1 MLSREWMVLAAS
13 IWRLVAKIVTAGNDE
28 RTTRV
33 DGCAVYRDR
42 AVARARPPTR
52 LAAHAYMP
60 GPDESRGAPFYV
72 QFEALGLSWSLG
84 RDLRGGR
91 TSLRARHIDWR
102 KIALVERDLA
112 VQLRETLTCDPDRL
126 VEVFGIDPLLA
137 ADAFDRFVV
146 PQPRRL
152 DIERGLLL
160 LLACLDAVASD
171 VPLFPDPIDVA
182 MKGH

>member
-1 MLSREWMVLAAS
+1 MARHAHGPVLSLFIETILM
-13 IWRLVAKIVTAGNDE
+13 GQ
-28 RTTRV
+28 
-33 DGCAVYRDR
+33 
-42 AVARARPPTR
+42 PTR
-52 LAAHAYMP
+52 LPPHAYMP
-60 GPDESRGAPFYV
+60 GPDESRRAPFYV
-72 QFEALGLSWSLG
+72 QFEALSLSWRL

-91 TSLRARHIDWR
+91 TSSRARHIDRR
-102 KIALVERDLA
+102 KITLVDRDLA
-112 VQLRETLTCDPDRL
+112 VRLRETLTCDPDRL

-160 LLACLDAVASD
+160 LIACLDAVASD
-171 VPLFPDPIDVA
+171 GPLFPDPIDVA